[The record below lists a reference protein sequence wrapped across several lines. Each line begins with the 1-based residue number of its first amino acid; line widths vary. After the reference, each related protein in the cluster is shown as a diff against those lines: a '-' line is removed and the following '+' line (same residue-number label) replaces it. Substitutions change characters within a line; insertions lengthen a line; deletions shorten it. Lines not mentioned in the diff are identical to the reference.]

1 MSYTSSLAQCAD
13 CGLTFAR
20 DPEESWKRLCFSCW
34 KRSKAKRTTTSTP
47 TTDDALAQS
56 RAECARLRLRVMALE
71 LEMQRGAE
79 PIPDDMLARLIRLC
93 HPDKHDGSETSTK
106 ATAWLL
112 AQRKEARR

>member
-1 MSYTSSLAQCAD
+1 MSYTSHIARCSD

-34 KRSKAKRTTTSTP
+34 KRSKAKRPTTP
-47 TTDDALAQS
+47 TTDNALAES

-71 LEMQRGAE
+71 LDIQRGSE

-93 HPDKHDGSETSTK
+93 HPDRHDGSDAANK

>member
-1 MSYTSSLAQCAD
+1 MPYTSSLAQCSD
-13 CGLTFAR
+13 CGQAFAR
-20 DPEESWKRLCFSCW
+20 DPEETWKRLCFSCW
-34 KRSKAKRTTTSTP
+34 KRSKAKRPTTP
-47 TTDDALAQS
+47 TTDNALAES

-71 LEMQRGAE
+71 LDLQRGAD

-93 HPDKHDGSETSTK
+93 HPDRHDGSEAANK